1 MMPRYINANLLK
13 AEFTGNFTEDYAV
26 PLIKC
31 IIDNAPTAD
40 VEEVR
45 HGKWTIRHEGTY
57 KRAKCYCSVC
67 GKSNGIGG
75 IISNQKKQYCPNCG
89 AKMDLED

>member
-13 AEFTGNFTEDYAV
+13 AEFTGNFTEDYGV

-45 HGKWTIRHEGTY
+45 HGKWTICHEGTY